1 MNNPTQI
8 ASYVSR
14 GRKINR
20 SSHHQDMWI
29 IEDGKGKFS
38 TINTGQDIM
47 LTMNPP
53 DDVAL
58 RLRSKPLNLN

>member
-1 MNNPTQI
+1 MIQQNQI
-8 ASYVSR
+8 TSYTSR

-38 TINTGQDIM
+38 TINTGQDVM
-47 LTMNPP
+47 LAMNPP

-58 RLRSKPLNLN
+58 RLRSKPVNLN